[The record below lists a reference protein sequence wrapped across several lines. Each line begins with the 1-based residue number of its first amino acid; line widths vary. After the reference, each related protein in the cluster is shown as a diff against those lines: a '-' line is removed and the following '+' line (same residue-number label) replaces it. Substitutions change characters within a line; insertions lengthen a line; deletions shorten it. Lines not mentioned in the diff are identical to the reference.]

1 MYKNKYNLPIAIVW
15 LLLALYTTIFVGP
28 GHPDQIRIGIGNLM
42 QYAISFAF
50 FYIYIKIRES

>member
-28 GHPDQIRIGIGNLM
+28 GHSDQIRIGIGNLLM
-42 QYAISFAF
+42 YVVSFAF
-50 FYIYIKIRES
+50 FYIYIKIKES